1 MCFSLL
7 NGYHQVAKL
16 KMQQPVNFIFR
27 DGAICEVST
36 AHLKGDTLVQVITL
50 RSVWDGVSEYD

>member
-1 MCFSLL
+1 MLL
-7 NGYHQVAKL
+7 FVKWLSSSCQTKNAAASH
-16 KMQQPVNFIFR
+16 FIFR

-36 AHLKGDTLVQVITL
+36 AHLKSDTLVQVITL